1 MGSERICAETGR
13 LALEVALTRTRED
26 ERILIN
32 KLNKNGILSV
42 AVDFGGDF
50 VKTIPKILES
60 IVVGARRQHV
70 IVEDYIE
77 EAAVLG
83 ASRLALEQLKIKGIG
98 CSVGGKASVVRC
110 GENLCVAIYMQI
122 GIINLDDMAIGLA
135 HRAIRKGY

>member
-1 MGSERICAETGR
+1 MGPERICAETGR

-83 ASRLALEQLKIKGIG
+83 ASRSALEQLKIKGIG
-98 CSVGGKASVVRC
+98 CSVGLS
-110 GENLCVAIYMQI
+110 LIHI
-122 GIINLDDMAIGLA
+122 
-135 HRAIRKGY
+135 